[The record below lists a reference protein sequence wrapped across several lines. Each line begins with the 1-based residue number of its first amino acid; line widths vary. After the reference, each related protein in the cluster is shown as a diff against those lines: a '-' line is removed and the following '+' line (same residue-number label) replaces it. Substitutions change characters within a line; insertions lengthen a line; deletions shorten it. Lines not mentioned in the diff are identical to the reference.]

1 MGLVIGLHGA
11 KGSGKDQFYKAAK
24 AALPLVNVRKIAY
37 ADMIKDEVC
46 RIFDLRGEDQYDE
59 FKRTSLRYK
68 TSLFPRLVEGRHVVR
83 EIGMLMRRYDPH
95 QFVRYVEDTIKS
107 DPNGIWFITDLRFDN
122 EFVSVKNTLDGIV
135 VKILRGGV
143 GFDGHVTETEF
154 RDEVCDYI
162 IRNVDLTLREYN
174 ELVTRSMGKIL
185 TDKGYRG

>member
-46 RIFDLRGEDQYDE
+46 RIFDLKGEEEYDQ

-68 TSLFPRLVEGRHVVR
+68 TNLFPRLVEGRHVVR

-95 QFVRYVEDTIKS
+95 QFVRYVEDTIKA

-122 EFVSVKNTLDGIV
+122 EYISIKNKLDGLV

-143 GFDGHVTETEF
+143 SFDGHATETEF
-154 RDEVCDYI
+154 GDEFCDYI
-162 IRNVDLTLREYN
+162 IHNVDLTLRQYN
-174 ELVTRSMGKIL
+174 ELVTRSMCKIL